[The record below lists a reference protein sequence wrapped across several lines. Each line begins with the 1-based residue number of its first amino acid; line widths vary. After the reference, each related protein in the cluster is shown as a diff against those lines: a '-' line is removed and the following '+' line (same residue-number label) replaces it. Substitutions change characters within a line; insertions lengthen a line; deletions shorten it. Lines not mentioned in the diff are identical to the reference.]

1 MVREIVSVV
10 VCFILLLAITLG
22 LLKLLPVVSTELW
35 SLTNSQSTSDLE
47 AFKNGWFIKVGAS
60 CVMVAVGLVIG
71 WVCVVMGRTGAC
83 AFALAA
89 LTLVFWQV
97 SIYFSIQHLRW
108 LSASDSTWWIAPPIK
123 IDHVP
128 LAVMFFTPFGQAI
141 GIVVGG
147 LVLGVG
153 KGPRISSQVSGI

>member
-1 MVREIVSVV
+1 MVREIVAVV
-10 VCFILLLAITLG
+10 ISFVFLLAITFG

-35 SLTNSQSTSDLE
+35 RLTNSQSARDLE
-47 AFKNGWFIKVGAS
+47 IFQNSWFIKVGAS
-60 CVMVAVGLVIG
+60 CVMVAVGLLIG
-71 WVCVVMGRTGAC
+71 WVCVMMGRTGAC

-97 SIYFSIQHLRW
+97 SIYFSIQHLRR

-128 LAVMFFTPFGQAI
+128 LAIMFFTPFGQAI

-147 LVLGVG
+147 LVLGG
-153 KGPRISSQVSGI
+153 RKGS